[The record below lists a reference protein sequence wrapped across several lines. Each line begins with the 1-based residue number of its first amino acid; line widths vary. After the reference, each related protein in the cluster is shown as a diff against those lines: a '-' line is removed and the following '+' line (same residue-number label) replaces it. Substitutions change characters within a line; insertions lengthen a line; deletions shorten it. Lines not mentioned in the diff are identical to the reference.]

1 MPKRGENIYKRKDNR
16 WEARILVGYTKEGK
30 RKYHSVYGKS
40 YQEIKDKKIN
50 YEKNILRNIPYK
62 GTNKLTVGHLVDEW
76 LQIQQFKV
84 KNTTYSTY
92 LRMIHSQILPQL
104 GDTPLEQIDE
114 NVLCSFLSEKKSCR
128 NGTELASKTVKD
140 ISVLLGSILSYGE
153 KKYNYRNP
161 CSNLQLKSTPKEEIV
176 VLEEEEKQI
185 LTQYILKH
193 YNVKLSGILISL
205 YMGLRLGEI
214 CALTWKDI
222 DFERNSIS
230 VSKTV
235 SRIIN
240 TEGTGSKTKLVI
252 GEPKS
257 IAAVRQVPMPE
268 FLLHWLKKY
277 KRESVDEIYVL
288 TGSHSKCMD
297 PRTYQYQFKRILKE
311 CNIENRNF
319 HCLRHTFATTCIQ
332 LGFDIKTLSELL
344 GHSTVNITLNRYV
357 HSSMEEKIKQ
367 MNKLSAFTWEDKLG

>member
-50 YEKNILRNIPYK
+50 YEKNVLKDMPYR
-62 GTNKLTVGHLVDEW
+62 GTNKVTVQSLVEEW
-76 LQIQQFKV
+76 LQIQKFKV

-104 GDTPLEQIDE
+104 GSLPLEQLDE
-114 NVLCSFLSEKKSCR
+114 NVLCSFLSEKKSCKD
-128 NGTELASKTVKD
+128 GTDLASKTVKD
-140 ISVLLGSILSYGE
+140 ISVLLGSILNYGE
-153 KKYNYRNP
+153 KKYHYRNP
-161 CSNLQLKSTPKEEIV
+161 SSNLQIKSSPKEEIII
-176 VLEEEEKQI
+176 LEEEEKQLLTAFI
-185 LTQYILKH
+185 LQYGDI
-193 YNVKLSGILISL
+193 KLSGILISL
-205 YMGLRLGEI
+205 FMGLRLGEI

-222 DFERNSIS
+222 DFLKKTIMVN
-230 VSKTV
+230 KTV

-240 TEGTGSKTKLVI
+240 TEDKSSKTRLFI

-257 IAAVRQVPMPE
+257 NAAVREIPIPE
-268 FLLHWLKKY
+268 FLLHWLETYKKETSEDKY
-277 KRESVDEIYVL
+277 LL
-288 TGSHSKCMD
+288 TGSQSKCMD
-297 PRTYQYQFKRILKE
+297 PRTYQYQFKRVLKQ

-319 HCLRHTFATTCIQ
+319 HCLRHTFATTCIH

-357 HSSMEEKIKQ
+357 HSSMEEKMKQ
-367 MNKLSAFTWEDKLG
+367 MNKLSEFVLADKLG

>member
-40 YQEIKDKKIN
+40 YQEIKDKKID
-50 YEKNILRNIPYK
+50 YEKNVLKNMAYRD
-62 GTNKLTVGHLVDEW
+62 TNKVTVGLLVEEW
-76 LQIQQFKV
+76 LQIQKFRV

-92 LRMIHSQILPQL
+92 LRIIRSQILPQL
-104 GDTPLEQIDE
+104 GSLPLEQVDE
-114 NVLCSFLSEKKSCR
+114 NVLCSFLSGKKSCKD
-128 NGTELASKTVKD
+128 GTELASKTVKD
-140 ISVLLGSILSYGE
+140 ISVLLGSILNYGE
-153 KKYNYRNP
+153 KKYHYRNP
-161 CSNLQLKSTPKEEIV
+161 SNNLQIKSSPKEEIII
-176 VLEEEEKQI
+176 LEEEEKQI
-185 LTQYILKH
+185 LTQFIL
-193 YNVKLSGILISL
+193 NQSNIKLSGILISL

-222 DFERNSIS
+222 DFFKRTITIN
-230 VSKTV
+230 KTV

-240 TEGTGSKTKLVI
+240 TEDTSSKTRLFI

-257 IAAVRQVPMPE
+257 NAAVREIPMPD
-268 FLLHWLKKY
+268 FLLHWLETYRKEASEEKY
-277 KRESVDEIYVL
+277 LL
-288 TGSHSKCMD
+288 TGSKCMD
-297 PRTYQYQFKRILKE
+297 PRTYQYQFKRVLKQ

-319 HCLRHTFATTCIQ
+319 HCLRHTFATTCIH

-357 HSSMEEKIKQ
+357 HSSMEEKMKQ
-367 MNKLSAFTWEDKLG
+367 MNKLSQLVLEDKLG